1 MKPNTKIKLS
11 ALLVSCIFS
20 GVAFAAPEKAGVT
33 LLAKGNVTATAGQD
47 VRKLK
52 RRSSIHQSET
62 LETGSESRAQ
72 FRMQDGAV
80 IALQENSALSLL
92 EYQYKQPGSDDSVI
106 MKLTK
111 GGLRTISGAVGK
123 DDPKDYRLETPL
135 ATIGIK
141 GTVYEAELAGENLFV
156 AFWKGSGRV
165 TAPNCDASLGDG
177 HPYRIVRVEAA
188 GDCELLE
195 FDGSGSPFSAGHS
208 MDPTT
213 GPDDE
218 PLTLDSFAPT
228 SGDPDVDIPFIPSD
242 TGSGGSG
249 GIGFS

>member
-1 MKPNTKIKLS
+1 MKPNTTIKLS
-11 ALLVSCIFS
+11 ALLVGCIFS
-20 GVAFAAPEKAGVT
+20 GATIAAAEKAGVT
-33 LLAKGNVTATAGQD
+33 LLAKGNVTATTGQD

-52 RRSSIHQSET
+52 RRSEIKQRDV
-62 LETGSESRAQ
+62 LETGNESRAQ
-72 FRMQDGAV
+72 FRMLDGAV
-80 IALQENSALSLL
+80 IALQENSSLSLL

-165 TAPNCDASLGDG
+165 TAPDCDASLGDG
-177 HPYRIVRVEAA
+177 HPFRIVRVAAA

-195 FDGSGSPFSAGHS
+195 FHDGSGPFSAGHS

-213 GPDDE
+213 GFDDD

-228 SGDPDVDIPFIPSD
+228 SGDPDVGVPFTP
-242 TGSGGSG
+242 TESGGTG
-249 GIGFS
+249 CCEY

>member
-1 MKPNTKIKLS
+1 MKPNTTIKLS

-20 GVAFAAPEKAGVT
+20 GISVADAEKAGIT

-47 VRKLK
+47 IRKLK
-52 RRSSIHQSET
+52 RRSAIHESEV
-62 LETGSESRAQ
+62 LETGNESRAQ

-80 IALQENSALSLL
+80 IALQENSSLSLL

-141 GTVYEAELAGENLFV
+141 GTVYEAELAGDNLFV
-156 AFWKGSGRV
+156 AFWKGRGKV
-165 TAPNCDASLGDG
+165 TAPGCDASLGDG
-177 HPYRIVRVEAA
+177 HPFRIVRVSAA
-188 GDCELLE
+188 GECELLE
-195 FDGSGSPFSAGHS
+195 FDGGRSPFSAGHS

-213 GPDDE
+213 GPDDD
-218 PLTLDSFAPT
+218 PLNLDSFGPT
-228 SGDPDVDIPFIPSD
+228 SGDPDSGLPFFPNEVLD
-242 TGSGGSG
+242 SGG
-249 GIGFS
+249 GIY